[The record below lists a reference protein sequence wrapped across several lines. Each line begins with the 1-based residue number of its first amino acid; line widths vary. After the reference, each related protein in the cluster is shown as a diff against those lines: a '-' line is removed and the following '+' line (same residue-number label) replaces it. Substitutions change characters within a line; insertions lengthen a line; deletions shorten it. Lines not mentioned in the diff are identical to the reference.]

1 MGLSLQALLRRVI
14 RTLDYDAIVD
24 QEEADLALKA
34 INMLNE
40 SNSRYKER
48 VARVMGERCHLKL

>member
-1 MGLSLQALLRRVI
+1 MGLSLQAFIRRVI

>member
-1 MGLSLQALLRRVI
+1 MGLSLQALLRHVI